1 MIHLGLKWIR
11 NYMICDQMTIFYAIG
26 IRWVKYFTN
35 FSVKSPLKLGAYM
48 HNNKIFKQW
57 EWVDN
62 FKRLHLRVNIHILMK
77 ITLQFHSNLAPMR
90 LKARIVLVA
99 RIHCFF
105 ITYRF
110 SLVLLNVF
118 CCSAVFSHLC
128 LSASADFIRFLRAD
142 KR

>member
-1 MIHLGLKWIR
+1 
-11 NYMICDQMTIFYAIG
+11 
-26 IRWVKYFTN
+26 
-35 FSVKSPLKLGAYM
+35 M

-62 FKRLHLRVNIHILMK
+62 FKRIYLRVNIHILMI

-142 KR
+142 KRYPLDVGKNTFCDISRTYFSKLKYYGRRVFGICYSIVKQ